1 MNVLFSHCCFS
12 SVRDAQWEGTAES
25 FSPED
30 SSVSSWHLASSP
42 FEGFHRP
49 APPILPAS
57 SCMCTRCN
65 HVLPAPEE
73 KWGTH
78 FRRRLTCRRWC
89 KNSTCLD
96 AVWFFPFVT
105 STAGSE
111 DGLAG
116 KELLWVCL
124 CEVTVRILLES
135 LKGTKGKTTDVCE
148 LIYISIIF
156 FSFCLANLVNHNAD
170 NPHV

>member
-1 MNVLFSHCCFS
+1 MWYNIVTQLSMKAEYQTQPMRWMLCFLTAVS
-12 SVRDAQWEGTAES
+12 PVWETRSGKALPRVFPQKTPRSQADIWPLHRS
-25 FSPED
+25 K
-30 SSVSSWHLASSP
+30 
-42 FEGFHRP
+42 GFHRP

-57 SCMCTRCN
+57 SCMCARCS

-78 FRRRLTCRRWC
+78 FRRRLTCRRCC

-96 AVWFFPFVT
+96 AVWFFPLVT

-124 CEVTVRILLES
+124 CEVTVRILLE
-135 LKGTKGKTTDVCE
+135 
-148 LIYISIIF
+148 
-156 FSFCLANLVNHNAD
+156 
-170 NPHV
+170 